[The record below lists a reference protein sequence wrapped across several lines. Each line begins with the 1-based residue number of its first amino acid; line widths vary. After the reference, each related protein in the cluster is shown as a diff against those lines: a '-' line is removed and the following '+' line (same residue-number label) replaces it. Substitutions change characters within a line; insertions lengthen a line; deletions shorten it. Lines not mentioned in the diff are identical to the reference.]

1 MRELVRGRAEH
12 ALQRLDRRVALV
24 RREEARPVRD
34 RARVLHR
41 ARFEVRDP
49 DRVGP
54 GRMDQLEGELR
65 LLAGFINA
73 REGAPGVRRLE
84 LRRGVALFTAERAI
98 KPPEGVADAAL
109 PGDLEH
115 VLAGGYVARES
126 ERRGLRFGVGLDVGD
141 LVGAVDRR
149 AEDLELDRVERDFPR
164 GPCRK

>member
-1 MRELVRGRAEH
+1 MPQGTTRSLASHGNACASDARRG
-12 ALQRLDRRVALV
+12 V
-24 RREEARPVRD
+24 
-34 RARVLHR
+34 
-41 ARFEVRDP
+41 
-49 DRVGP
+49 P

-65 LLAGFINA
+65 LELRFIKA

-98 KPPEGVADAAL
+98 QPPERVADAAL

-126 ERRGLRFGVGLDVGD
+126 ECRRLRFGVRLDVGD

-164 GPCRK
+164 EPCRT